1 LVASI
6 YVSILTN
13 RLATTLP
20 ANVAPAASKA
30 GLPTAALP
38 ALFAALAAGTPK
50 ALEAVPGINPTIIA
64 VVGDAVK
71 TAYSQAFKTVYLT
84 SIAFGGMAIIA
95 ALFVTSIDN
104 LLTDFVAR
112 KIRGVETKHVDPV
125 DSNDK
130 KKKSITATLHNGTES
145 DDVAPA

>member
-30 GLPTAALP
+30 GLPTTALP
-38 ALFAALAAGTPK
+38 ALFAALAAGTPT

-64 VVGDAVK
+64 AVGDAVK
-71 TAYSQAFKTVYLT
+71 TAYTQAFKTVYLT
-84 SIAFGGMAIIA
+84 SIAFGGLAIIA
-95 ALFVTSIDN
+95 ALFVTPIDG

-112 KIRGVETKHVDPV
+112 KIRGVEAKHVDPV
-125 DSNDK
+125 DSSDE
-130 KKKSITATLHNGTES
+130 KKKSITATLHDGAQS
-145 DDVAPA
+145 DDVVPV